1 MGGFPDG
8 PVVRTPHVHCQECR
22 SIPGRGAKILQATQ
36 HAPKNQKKK
45 KRTMVLFLL
54 YKNTSISS
62 HFQTGYSLVVLL
74 FPYNCVLRIRYLLWV
89 LHQRSPSEDIFLFT
103 SPTASQV
110 HFNKHLFLSFMAAN
124 NIVVLLHIFKHLQVY
139 SQI

>member
-1 MGGFPDG
+1 MVQWLGLHTFIVKSAGQSLVG
-8 PVVRTPHVHCQECR
+8 ELRSCKPHNMPQ
-22 SIPGRGAKILQATQ
+22 KI
-36 HAPKNQKKK
+36 KKKK